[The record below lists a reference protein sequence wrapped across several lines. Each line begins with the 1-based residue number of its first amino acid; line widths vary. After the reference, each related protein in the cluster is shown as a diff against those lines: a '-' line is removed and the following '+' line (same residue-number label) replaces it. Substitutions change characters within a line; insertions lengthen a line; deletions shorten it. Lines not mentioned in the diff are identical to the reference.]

1 MLADLTIIPIGSSDH
16 TSGTLA
22 EVLKAIDSSEIA
34 YQLTPTS
41 TCLEGSWEKIM
52 TVTRLCHE
60 IARREHPHV
69 VTTLRLEDHAST
81 DSTMLRHN
89 LDSVEEKAG
98 RNFHTEPANSRERT
112 RREAMK
118 SKPHTPPGGWA
129 Q

>member
-22 EVLKAIDSSEIA
+22 EVLKAIDSSDIA

-41 TCLEGSWEKIM
+41 TCLEGSWEKII

-60 IARREHPHV
+60 IARREHKHV

-81 DSTMLRHN
+81 DNGMLSHN
-89 LDSVEEKAG
+89 LDAVEEKAG
-98 RNFHTEPANSRERT
+98 RSFRTEPANSLERP
-112 RREAMK
+112 RRAPMK
-118 SKPHTPPGGWA
+118 MDPRLPPHG
-129 Q
+129 